1 MDNILSIYGLIFI
14 IMFAIVLIRIVISAE
29 TKGRIRDLK
38 GNSLEV
44 TPEEFFRLRNKKKA
58 FNNRKNIST
67 DMDFAGIYIIYNKTR
82 NMYYIGQSKNVFKRV
97 NSHFTGKG
105 NGDVYADYKYGN
117 QFTISM
123 IALEGSGFST
133 LNALEKNAIS
143 TYNAYSKGY
152 NKTKGNRG

>member
-1 MDNILSIYGLIFI
+1 
-14 IMFAIVLIRIVISAE
+14 
-29 TKGRIRDLK
+29 
-38 GNSLEV
+38 
-44 TPEEFFRLRNKKKA
+44 
-58 FNNRKNIST
+58 
-67 DMDFAGIYIIYNKTR
+67 MDFAGIYIIYNKTR

-97 NSHFTGKG
+97 NGHFTGKG